1 MQLRCSR
8 RVQFGPLSLSA
19 SLCVKAPRRLLDAAT
34 SKPRGRDWKLNV
46 HFERRASHDLSQGIL
61 GCTHRH
67 YAESRKTA
75 MEELSM
81 VRWLRLSALPAL
93 SCTKRNVAVPSA
105 NWDYSKLLVRRL
117 KLASQLALALAQAGS
132 YPTIILNRARTA
144 ARGRLLHWDNTGRH
158 WQPLSRTPALAALAV
173 FACTLP
179 TRWKVE
185 ARA

>member
-1 MQLRCSR
+1 MGPVTVCSLRCHLFAGLP
-8 RVQFGPLSLSA
+8 VPLA
-19 SLCVKAPRRLLDAAT
+19 
-34 SKPRGRDWKLNV
+34 RGRRNGTPQAACDLRLRAAV
-46 HFERRASHDLSQGIL
+46 HHVPVPLPREARGQAVNFQVTPAPAGAGAAQCR
-61 GCTHRH
+61 CT
-67 YAESRKTA
+67 
-75 MEELSM
+75 
-81 VRWLRLSALPAL
+81 VPVGPGRLSALPAL